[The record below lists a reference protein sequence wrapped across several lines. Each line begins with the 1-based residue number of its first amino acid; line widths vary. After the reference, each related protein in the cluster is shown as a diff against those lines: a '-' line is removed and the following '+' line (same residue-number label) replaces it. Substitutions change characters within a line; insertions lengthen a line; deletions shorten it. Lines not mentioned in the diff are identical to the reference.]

1 MYPDIWLLISVKR
14 KKKKLPV
21 INNKPSAFESEIKK
35 QLSNVQT
42 LHFDDYVFEGE
53 VDNFYQW
60 VLDVAF
66 FIDTPLDNKIC
77 KNCICPNAKRYITIF
92 RIGIFM

>member
-1 MYPDIWLLISVKR
+1 MYPDIWSLISVKR

-77 KNCICPNAKRYITIF
+77 KNCICPNAKRYFTIF